1 MTGPVNFNPFLN
13 RLLGPENLYE
23 LEGLDKDKGDKNQP
37 VQDVQDKQQ
46 AALQMNVGE
55 DQEPELDLGA
65 IDLSA
70 MDPEKFRKDL
80 Q

>member
-1 MTGPVNFNPFLN
+1 MTGPVNFNPFMN

-23 LEGLDKDKGDKNQP
+23 LEGVEGDKGNTP
-37 VQDVQDKQQ
+37 VQDMQDKQP

-55 DQEPELDLGA
+55 DQEPELDL
-65 IDLSA
+65 SA